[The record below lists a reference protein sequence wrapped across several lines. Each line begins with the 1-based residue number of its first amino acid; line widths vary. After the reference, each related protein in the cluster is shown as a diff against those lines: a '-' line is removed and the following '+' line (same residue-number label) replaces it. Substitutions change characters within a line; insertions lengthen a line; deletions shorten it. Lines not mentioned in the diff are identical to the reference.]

1 MALGSTSR
9 CRRYTFLASMIVTQG
24 FNVYQKEPESVTD
37 LHNDRWPSL
46 SFRIHNRRCYKNA
59 SSCSVSYTVHTI
71 HNGSPWTFH
80 LAGLLD
86 SISFHGTKVCNTH
99 LEVDMLAMDVSTI
112 FMCIAF
118 CPQHGIKLLSVTCHY
133 SRNIGF
139 WVLFGMTDQLI
150 LSLPTVQ
157 PLFTGLAAGDA
168 LPLALPPSFASLS
181 LPSKIYLLFLFYSQ

>member
-9 CRRYTFLASMIVTQG
+9 CRRYTFLASRIVTQG
-24 FNVYQKEPESVTD
+24 FNVYQKAPESVTD
-37 LHNDRWPSL
+37 IHNDRWPSI

-59 SSCSVSYTVHTI
+59 SSCSVCYTVHTL

-99 LEVDMLAMDVSTI
+99 LEVDMLVMDVSTI

-118 CPQHGIKLLSVTCHY
+118 CFSLWHIITAETFASGYYLAWLTNSYCH
-133 SRNIGF
+133 
-139 WVLFGMTDQLI
+139 
-150 LSLPTVQ
+150 SLRCSHCLRGWQCVMRFP
-157 PLFTGLAAGDA
+157 
-168 LPLALPPSFASLS
+168 SLS
-181 LPSKIYLLFLFYSQ
+181 LPHLPLSVCRWRFICCFSSTVNSS